1 MAEVENFEFQTEVKQ
16 LLDLMVHSL
25 YSNKD
30 IFLRELIS
38 NASDALDKLR
48 FLGITDSSLLPAQ
61 ELQIEIEPNEAAR
74 TLTIHD
80 NGVGMTRSEVIE
92 NLGTIAR
99 SGTKEFLKSVGEA
112 RKAELAPEL
121 IGQFGV
127 GFYSSFMVAER
138 VTVVTR
144 RAGEATAT
152 QWESQGDGRFAVSSV
167 ERATPGTSVTLH
179 LKPVDVEDG
188 IEDYTKEWTIR
199 QIVKKYSDFVSYPIR
214 LRLEAKAA
222 EPDSSS
228 DEASAHEPLNSM
240 KAIWLR
246 PEADV
251 SAQDYEEF
259 YKHISHDWQPP
270 LARIR
275 AKLEGVFEAQALLF
289 IPSKAPF
296 DLYHREWTHRGVQLY
311 VKRVFIMDECSE
323 LLPLYLRFVRGVVD
337 SEDLSLNVSRE
348 ILQQN
353 RQIHAIRR
361 FLTKKTLESLKT
373 MKREQPEQYLNFW
386 REFGAVLKEGLLSF
400 EEKKESILE
409 LVLCEST
416 QHASELTSL
425 DAVLARMP
433 ATQDAIYFMTG
444 TSRSVM
450 ESSPH
455 LEAFRAKGIE
465 VLFFSDHVDEVWL
478 AQNPEY
484 QGKKFQSVGRG
495 AIELGSEE
503 ERKQRAQE
511 AEQQTASY
519 KDLLGG
525 LQASLAEDVK
535 EVRLSSRLTDSAACL
550 VTEEGDIPP
559 QLAEL
564 MRQAGQSVPLTK
576 RILEVNA
583 AHPILQKLQAL
594 HAKDPLDA
602 AIADSAQLLYGL
614 ALLAEGGTPKNP
626 ASLSKRLS
634 ELMLKTLV

>member
-48 FLGITDSSLLPAQ
+48 FLGITDPGLLPEQ

-74 TLTIHD
+74 TLTLHD

-99 SGTKEFLKSVGEA
+99 SGTKEFLKSATGA
-112 RKAELAPEL
+112 RKGEPAPEL

-127 GFYSSFMVAER
+127 GFYSSFMVADR

-152 QWESQGDGRFAVSSV
+152 QWESSGDGRFEVQSV
-167 ERATPGTSVTLH
+167 ERASPGTSITLH

-188 IEDYTKEWTIR
+188 IEDYTQEWTIR
-199 QIVKKYSDFVSYPIR
+199 PIVKKYSDFVSYPIR
-214 LRLEAKAA
+214 LRVDAKAA
-222 EPDSSS
+222 EQD
-228 DEASAHEPLNSM
+228 ASTDAASVLEPLNSR

-246 PEADV
+246 SEAEV
-251 SAQDYEEF
+251 LPQDYEEF

-289 IPSKAPF
+289 IPSKAPA
-296 DLYHREWTHRGVQLY
+296 DLYHREMAHRGVQLY

-361 FLTKKTLESLKT
+361 FLTKKILESLKA
-373 MKREQPEQYLNFW
+373 MKGERPEQYLKFW
-386 REFGAVLKEGLLSF
+386 HEFGAVLKEGLLAF
-400 EEKKESILE
+400 GEKKESIFEIL
-409 LVLCEST
+409 LCEST
-416 QHASELTSL
+416 HSASELASL
-425 DAVLARMP
+425 DDVIERMP
-433 ATQDAIYFMTG
+433 ETQKTIYFMAG

-465 VLFFSDHVDEVWL
+465 VLFFADHVDEVWL

-484 QGKKFQSVGRG
+484 RGKSFQSVGRG
-495 AIELGSEE
+495 AIDLASEE
-503 ERKQRAQE
+503 ERTARAE
-511 AEQQTASY
+511 ETEKKTATY
-519 KDLLGG
+519 KDLLDR
-525 LQASLAEDVK
+525 LQASLADEVK

-550 VTEEGDIPP
+550 VTEEGDLPP
-559 QLAEL
+559 HLAEL
-564 MRQAGQSVPLTK
+564 MRQAGQSVPETK
-576 RILEVNA
+576 RILEVNVE
-583 AHPILQKLQAL
+583 HPLLQKLQVL
-594 HAKDPLDA
+594 YAKDPLDA
-602 AIADSAQLLYGL
+602 TLAEYAQLLHGL

-634 ELMLKTLV
+634 ELMLKALA

>member
-48 FLGITDSSLLPAQ
+48 FLGIAEPSLLPAQ
-61 ELQIEIEPNEAAR
+61 ELQIEIEPSETAR

-112 RKAELAPEL
+112 RKAERAPEL

-152 QWESQGDGRFAVSSV
+152 QWESQGDGRFEVRNV

-199 QIVKKYSDFVSYPIR
+199 QIVKKYSDFVNYPIR

-222 EPDSSS
+222 EPDSSR
-228 DEASAHEPLNSM
+228 DAASAHEPLNSM

-246 PEADV
+246 SEAEV

-259 YKHISHDWQPP
+259 YKHISHDWHPP

-296 DLYHREWTHRGVQLY
+296 DLYHRERAHRGVQLY

-361 FLTKKTLESLKT
+361 FLTKKILESLKS

-400 EEKKESILE
+400 EEKKEAILE

-416 QHASELTSL
+416 HHASELTSL
-425 DAVLARMP
+425 DAALARMP
-433 ATQDAIYFMTG
+433 ATQNAIYFMTG

-495 AIELGSEE
+495 AIDLASEE

-511 AEQQTASY
+511 TEQQTASY
-519 KDLLGG
+519 KDLLGS
-525 LQASLAEDVK
+525 LQASLADEVK

-564 MRQAGQSVPLTK
+564 MRQAGQNVPVTK

-594 HAKDPLDA
+594 HAKDPMDA
-602 AIADSAQLLYGL
+602 TLADSAQLLYGL

-626 ASLSKRLS
+626 ASFSKRLS
-634 ELMLKTLV
+634 ELMLKTLA

>member
-48 FLGITDSSLLPAQ
+48 FLGITEPSLLPEQ
-61 ELQIEIEPNEAAR
+61 ELQIEIEADETAR

-80 NGVGMTRSEVIE
+80 NGVGMTRREVIE

-99 SGTKEFLKSVGEA
+99 SGTKEFLKNVTEVRSGA
-112 RKAELAPEL
+112 APEL

-127 GFYSSFMVAER
+127 GFYASFMVAGR

-152 QWESQGDGRFAVSSV
+152 QWESSGDGRFQVQDA
-167 ERATPGTSVTLH
+167 ERATSGTSITLH

-214 LRLEAKAA
+214 LRKQTSSEKPEAEDAN
-222 EPDSSS
+222 
-228 DEASAHEPLNSM
+228 EPLNTM

-246 PEADV
+246 AEAEV
-251 SAQDYEEF
+251 SAQEYEEF

-289 IPSKAPF
+289 LPSKAPF
-296 DLYHREWTHRGVQLY
+296 DLYHREMSHRGVQLY

-323 LLPLYLRFVRGVVD
+323 LMPLYLRFVRGVVD

-361 FLTKKTLESLKT
+361 FLVKKIFESLKA
-373 MKREQPEQYLNFW
+373 MKRDQSEQYLQFW
-386 REFGAVLKEGLLSF
+386 REFGAVLKEGLLAF
-400 EEKKESILE
+400 DEKKESIFE
-409 LVLCEST
+409 LMLCEST
-416 QHASELTSL
+416 QHASELTAL
-425 DAVLARMP
+425 DAVIDRMP
-433 ATQDAIYFMTG
+433 ETQNKIYYMAG

-465 VLFFSDHVDEVWL
+465 VLFFADPVDEVWL
-478 AQNPEY
+478 AQTPEY
-484 QGKKFQSVGRG
+484 RGKKFQSVGKG
-495 AIELGSEE
+495 DIDLASEE
-503 ERKQRAQE
+503 ERSARAAE
-511 AEQQTASY
+511 AEKQTAAF
-519 KDLLGG
+519 KDLLGR
-525 LQASLAEDVK
+525 LQSSLSDDVK

-550 VTEEGDIPP
+550 VSEEGDIAPH
-559 QLAEL
+559 LAEL
-564 MRQAGQSVPLTK
+564 MRQAGQKVPATK
-576 RILEVNA
+576 QILEVNA
-583 AHPILQKLQAL
+583 EHPVLQKLQAIYVR
-594 HAKDPLDA
+594 DPMDNTLA
-602 AIADSAQLLYGL
+602 EYAQLLYGL
-614 ALLAEGGTPKNP
+614 AILAEGGAPKNP
-626 ASLSKRLS
+626 ASFSKRMS
-634 ELMLKTLV
+634 ELMVKALA

>member
-1 MAEVENFEFQTEVKQ
+1 MAEVENFEFQMEVKQ

-48 FLGITDSSLLPAQ
+48 FLGITEPSLLPEQ
-61 ELQIEIEPNEAAR
+61 ELQIEIEADETAR

-80 NGVGMTRSEVIE
+80 NGVGMTRREVIG

-99 SGTKEFLKSVGEA
+99 SGTKEFLKNVTEVRSVA
-112 RKAELAPEL
+112 APEL

-127 GFYSSFMVAER
+127 GFYASFMVAGR

-152 QWESQGDGRFAVSSV
+152 QWESSGDGRFQVQDA
-167 ERATPGTSVTLH
+167 ERATSGTSITLH

-214 LRLEAKAA
+214 LRKQTSSEKPEAEDAN
-222 EPDSSS
+222 
-228 DEASAHEPLNSM
+228 EPLNTM

-246 PEADV
+246 AEAEV
-251 SAQDYEEF
+251 SAQEYEEF

-289 IPSKAPF
+289 LPSKAPF
-296 DLYHREWTHRGVQLY
+296 DLYHREMSHRGVQLY

-323 LLPLYLRFVRGVVD
+323 LMPLYLRFVRGVVD

-361 FLTKKTLESLKT
+361 FLVKKIFESLKA
-373 MKREQPEQYLNFW
+373 MKRDQSEQYLQFW
-386 REFGAVLKEGLLSF
+386 REFGAVLKEGLLAF
-400 EEKKESILE
+400 DEKKESIFE
-409 LVLCEST
+409 LMLCEST
-416 QHASELTSL
+416 QHASELTAL
-425 DAVLARMP
+425 DAVIDRMP
-433 ATQDAIYFMTG
+433 ETQNKIYYMAG

-465 VLFFSDHVDEVWL
+465 VLFFADPVDEVWL
-478 AQNPEY
+478 AQTPEY
-484 QGKKFQSVGRG
+484 RGKKFQSVGKG
-495 AIELGSEE
+495 DIDLASEE
-503 ERKQRAQE
+503 ERSARAAE
-511 AEQQTASY
+511 AEKQTAAF
-519 KDLLGG
+519 KDLLGR
-525 LQASLAEDVK
+525 LQSSLSDDVK

-550 VTEEGDIPP
+550 VSEEGDIAPH
-559 QLAEL
+559 LAEL
-564 MRQAGQSVPLTK
+564 MRQAGQKVPATK
-576 RILEVNA
+576 QILEVNA
-583 AHPILQKLQAL
+583 DHPVLQKLQAIYVR
-594 HAKDPLDA
+594 DPMDNTLA
-602 AIADSAQLLYGL
+602 EYAQLLYGL
-614 ALLAEGGTPKNP
+614 AILAEGGAPKNP
-626 ASLSKRLS
+626 ASFSKRMS
-634 ELMLKTLV
+634 ELMVKALA

>member
-1 MAEVENFEFQTEVKQ
+1 MAEVENFEFQMEVKQ

-48 FLGITDSSLLPAQ
+48 FLGITEPSLLPEQ
-61 ELQIEIEPNEAAR
+61 ELQIEIEADETAR

-80 NGVGMTRSEVIE
+80 NGVGMTRREVIE

-99 SGTKEFLKSVGEA
+99 SGTKEFLKNVTEVRSGA
-112 RKAELAPEL
+112 APEL

-127 GFYSSFMVAER
+127 GFYASFMVAGR

-152 QWESQGDGRFAVSSV
+152 QWESSGDGRFQVQDA
-167 ERATPGTSVTLH
+167 ERATSGTSITLH

-214 LRLEAKAA
+214 LRKQTSSEKPEAEDAN
-222 EPDSSS
+222 
-228 DEASAHEPLNSM
+228 EPLNTM

-246 PEADV
+246 AEAEV
-251 SAQDYEEF
+251 SAQEYEEF

-289 IPSKAPF
+289 LPSKAPF
-296 DLYHREWTHRGVQLY
+296 DLYHREMSHRGVQLY

-323 LLPLYLRFVRGVVD
+323 LMPLYLRFVRGVVD

-361 FLTKKTLESLKT
+361 FLVKKIFESLKA
-373 MKREQPEQYLNFW
+373 MKRDQSEQYLQFW
-386 REFGAVLKEGLLSF
+386 REFGAVLKEGLLAF
-400 EEKKESILE
+400 DEKKESIFE
-409 LVLCEST
+409 LMLCEST
-416 QHASELTSL
+416 QHASELTAL
-425 DAVLARMP
+425 DAVIDRMP
-433 ATQDAIYFMTG
+433 ETQNKIYYMAG

-465 VLFFSDHVDEVWL
+465 VLFFADPVDEVWL
-478 AQNPEY
+478 AQTPEY
-484 QGKKFQSVGRG
+484 RGKKFQSVGKG
-495 AIELGSEE
+495 DIDLASEE
-503 ERKQRAQE
+503 ERSARAAE
-511 AEQQTASY
+511 AEKQTAAF
-519 KDLLGG
+519 KDLLGR
-525 LQASLAEDVK
+525 LQSSLSDDVK

-550 VTEEGDIPP
+550 VSEEGDIAPH
-559 QLAEL
+559 LAEL
-564 MRQAGQSVPLTK
+564 MRQAGQKVPATK
-576 RILEVNA
+576 QILEVNA
-583 AHPILQKLQAL
+583 EHPVLQKLQAIYVR
-594 HAKDPLDA
+594 DPMDNTLA
-602 AIADSAQLLYGL
+602 EYAQLLYGL
-614 ALLAEGGTPKNP
+614 AILAEGGAPKNP
-626 ASLSKRLS
+626 ASFSKRMS
-634 ELMLKTLV
+634 ELMVKALA

>member
-25 YSNKD
+25 YSNKE

-48 FLGITDSSLLPAQ
+48 FLGITESSLLPEQ
-61 ELQIEIEPNEAAR
+61 ELQIEIEADETAR

-80 NGVGMTRSEVIE
+80 NGVGMTRNEVIE

-99 SGTKEFLKSVGEA
+99 SGTKEFLKNVTEM
-112 RKAELAPEL
+112 RKSETAPEL

-127 GFYSSFMVAER
+127 GFYASFMVAER

-152 QWESQGDGRFAVSSV
+152 RWESGGDGRFQVQSA
-167 ERATPGTSVTLH
+167 ERETPGTSVTLH
-179 LKPVDVEDG
+179 LKPVDIEDG

-214 LRLEAKAA
+214 LRKQASGEESAADAEAAN
-222 EPDSSS
+222 EPI
-228 DEASAHEPLNSM
+228 NSM

-246 PEADV
+246 SESEV
-251 SAQDYEEF
+251 SAQEYEEF

-270 LARIR
+270 LVRIR

-296 DLYHREWTHRGVQLY
+296 DLYHREASHRGVQLY
-311 VKRVFIMDECSE
+311 VKRVFIMDECPE
-323 LLPLYLRFVRGVVD
+323 LMPLYLRFVRGVVD

-361 FLTKKTLESLKT
+361 FLVKKILESLKT
-373 MKREQPEQYLNFW
+373 MKRDQSDQYLRFW
-386 REFGAVLKEGLLSF
+386 REFGAVLKEGLLAF
-400 EEKKESILE
+400 DEKKESIFE
-409 LVLCEST
+409 LMLCEST
-416 QHASELTSL
+416 QHASELTAL
-425 DAVLARMP
+425 DAVIERMP
-433 ATQDAIYFMTG
+433 EAQSAIYYMTG

-478 AQNPEY
+478 AQIPEY
-484 QGKKFQSVGRG
+484 RGKKFQSVGKG
-495 AIELGSEE
+495 DIDLASEE
-503 ERKQRAQE
+503 ERSARASE
-511 AEQQTASY
+511 SEQQTATF
-519 KDLLGG
+519 KNLLDS
-525 LQASLAEDVK
+525 LQASLCDEVK

-550 VTEEGDIPP
+550 VSEEGDIAPH
-559 QLAEL
+559 LAEL
-564 MRQAGQSVPLTK
+564 MRQAGQSVPVTK

-583 AHPILQKLQAL
+583 AHPVLQKLQTL
-594 HAKDPLDA
+594 YSKDPMDST
-602 AIADSAQLLYGL
+602 IAEYAQLLYGL
-614 ALLAEGGTPKNP
+614 AILAEGGTPKNP
-626 ASLSKRLS
+626 AALSKRMS
-634 ELMLKTLV
+634 ELMVKALV